1 MGECDTQVR
10 SLRRRTFGLADAVTN
25 TIARGATTGRS
36 PAATRLGDVL
46 WSAGVTRHPPARAG
60 VEQVTN
66 TAMAAAIRSA
76 IDPPSLDLHPERPG
90 GAPARAS
97 RHVASTSPSRDGPDA
112 AGMWMH
118 STHRLVARPADVVRI
133 DIDRLVRSTWARA
146 TTVTTTEHQ
155 GRRADWIAT
164 GAGSDDLDVVLTWTL
179 IDLDTSTFVTL
190 TLDEMEPGPDP
201 VGGLEAI
208 LDMLTEVRVVG

>member
-1 MGECDTQVR
+1 
-10 SLRRRTFGLADAVTN
+10 
-25 TIARGATTGRS
+25 
-36 PAATRLGDVL
+36 
-46 WSAGVTRHPPARAG
+46 
-60 VEQVTN
+60 
-66 TAMAAAIRSA
+66 
-76 IDPPSLDLHPERPG
+76 
-90 GAPARAS
+90 
-97 RHVASTSPSRDGPDA
+97 
-112 AGMWMH
+112 MWMH